1 MSRKRYSYIG
11 APPPMIPKRTRKI
24 VLGLVCLCIAY
35 VAYTYYEIARQS
47 EADETRNADAIVV
60 FGAAEYAGRP
70 SPVLKARLDHSLE
83 LYGKGVAPFVV
94 TTGGNGDDPN
104 FSEGGVGR
112 AYLMAKGVPDSHII
126 AETQSDDTNESA
138 QRVAAIMRANKMTT
152 CLVVSDGYHIYR
164 IKRMMAEQ
172 GVTAYGAP
180 RPGTKELG
188 AFKRSVLYLREVLS
202 ITLWRLHIT

>member
-1 MSRKRYSYIG
+1 MTRKPDTYITG
-11 APPPMIPKRTRKI
+11 PPPTVSRRTRNI
-24 VLGLVCLCIAY
+24 ILGVIAVLLIYTG
-35 VAYTYYEIARQS
+35 YTYYEIAQQS

-60 FGAAEYAGRP
+60 FGAAEYSGRP
-70 SPVLKARLDHSLE
+70 SPVLRARLDHALE
-83 LYGKGVAPFVV
+83 LYKRGLAPYVI
-94 TTGGNGDDPN
+94 TTGGNGEDLN
-104 FSEGGVGR
+104 YSEGGVGR
-112 AYLMAKGVPDSHII
+112 AYLLANAVPDNHLI
-126 AETQSDDTNESA
+126 AETQSEDTSEAA

-180 RPGTKELG
+180 RAGTKDLSESRRAL
-188 AFKRSVLYLREVLS
+188 FFLREVLS